1 LSDIA
6 PDLWNALQAPLAAAE
21 PDEKR
26 IELTTGFRE
35 SRSIRCR
42 IEPVRI
48 DHCHLGSVLILSEP
62 HPITKPL
69 SSVRPGKRA
78 ACYTFSDIQGDDPS
92 MLSALN
98 LASAAARDP
107 RENPVLLLGETG
119 TGKELVVHAI
129 HTASA
134 RANHPFVV
142 MNCGA
147 LPRDLIESELF
158 GYAPGAF
165 TGARREGQIGKFEA
179 AHKGMLF
186 LDEVDSLPLD
196 LQAKFLRVLENGELM
211 RLGSTNPVY
220 VDVRL
225 IAAGSPELPHKVERG
240 EFRLD
245 LYHRLSVIEINLPPL
260 RARGEDVLRLAA
272 AFLNEASR
280 EAGRGVPQISEPAAH
295 CLMAYRWP
303 GNIRELRN
311 LCARWVLTV
320 EGAEILPEHL
330 PPYVLTAT
338 DNPPPSSEV
347 TTDLRGLQYDLIR
360 RTLEQTGGNMTE
372 AARRLGIDRTTL
384 YRYKK
389 RQNQT

>member
-1 LSDIA
+1 
-6 PDLWNALQAPLAAAE
+6 
-21 PDEKR
+21 
-26 IELTTGFRE
+26 
-35 SRSIRCR
+35 
-42 IEPVRI
+42 VRI
-48 DHCHLGSVLILSEP
+48 DHRHIGSVLILSELS
-62 HPITKPL
+62 PIAKSL
-69 SSVRPGKRA
+69 ASVRPAKRVA
-78 ACYTFSDIQGDDPS
+78 RYTFNDIQGEDPA
-92 MLSALN
+92 MRSALN
-98 LASAAARDP
+98 LALAAARDP

-129 HTASA
+129 HSPSTRAS
-134 RANHPFVV
+134 HPFVV

-147 LPRDLIESELF
+147 LPHDLIESELF

-165 TGARREGQIGKFEA
+165 TGARREGQMGKFEA
-179 AHKGMLF
+179 AHKGTLF
-186 LDEVDSLPLD
+186 LDEVDSLSLD

-225 IAAGSPELPHKVERG
+225 IAAGSPELPRKVEKG

-245 LYHRLSVIEINLPPL
+245 LYHRLSVIEINPPPL
-260 RARGEDVLRLAA
+260 RARGMDVLRLAA
-272 AFLNEASR
+272 AFLNEASW
-280 EAGRGVPQISEPAAH
+280 EAGREVLRLSEATAR

-311 LCARWVLTV
+311 LCARWVLAV
-320 EGAEILPEHL
+320 EEAEILPEHL

-347 TTDLRGLQYDLIR
+347 ATDLRGLQYDLIR
-360 RTLEQTGGNMTE
+360 RTLEQTGGNVAE
-372 AARRLGIDRTTL
+372 AARRLGVDRTTL

-389 RQNQT
+389 RQNQI